1 VRASAVDGNPVLQ
14 GAVLTAL
21 DLARDAVFA

>member
-1 VRASAVDGNPVLQ
+1 VRATAVDGNPVLQ

-21 DLARDAVFA
+21 DLARDAVFG